1 MCLGLAKRIAGH
13 WYEHVSIGRER
24 QTDPTTYVLM
34 LTVFKGH
41 PPTLQYWLDLA
52 WEADFW

>member
-1 MCLGLAKRIAGH
+1 MRLGLAKRIAGH
-13 WYEHVSIGRER
+13 WCEFMSIGREL

-41 PPTLQYWLDLA
+41 PPTLQFWLDLD
-52 WEADFW
+52 WVTEFW